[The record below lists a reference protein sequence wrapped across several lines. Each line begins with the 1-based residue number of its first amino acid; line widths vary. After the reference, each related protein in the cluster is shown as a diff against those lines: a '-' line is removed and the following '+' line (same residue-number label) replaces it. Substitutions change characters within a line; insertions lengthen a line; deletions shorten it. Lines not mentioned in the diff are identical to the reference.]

1 MINEGVFPDGQA
13 YIVRR
18 LTETDISAVLHLQDL
33 VVRYLNDKTK
43 LQPLSEEEYRSITTG
58 NGLLIGVFV
67 AEKLI
72 SFRALV
78 VPDTLEEHLGIDAGL
93 SEAELG
99 FVIYQDISNVHPDW
113 RGLSLQKRMA
123 AWIMAELAK
132 SEHPFKY
139 VCSTVAPF
147 NIPSLKD
154 KFAQGMEIVALKP
167 KYGGHLRY
175 IFCKEIEENSTK
187 RDGEPILCA
196 MADTKGQQKLLAQ
209 GYRGQK
215 LVVDEDVYYVEYRK

>member
-1 MINEGVFPDGQA
+1 MIDQGVFPNGQA
-13 YIVRR
+13 FVVRR
-18 LTETDISAVLHLQDL
+18 LTESDIPAVLNLQNI
-33 VVRYLNDKTK
+33 VVQHLNDKTK
-43 LQPLSEEEYRSITTG
+43 LQPLSEEEFRYITSG

-67 AEKLI
+67 AEELI

-78 VPDTLEEHLGIDAGL
+78 VPDTLEEHLGLDAGL

-99 FVIYQDISNVHPDW
+99 FVIYQDISNVHPEW

-123 AWIMAELAK
+123 TWIMDELAG
-132 SEHPFKY
+132 SDHSYKY

-167 KYGGHLRY
+167 KYGGKLRY
-175 IFCKEIEENSTK
+175 IFFKELEKIPTK
-187 RDGEPILCA
+187 RDGEPVLCK
-196 MADTKGQQKLLAQ
+196 MADTKGQQKLIAQ

-215 LVVDEDVYYVEYRK
+215 LLVVEDVYYVEYRK

>member
-1 MINEGVFPDGQA
+1 MIDKGMFPDGQA
-13 YIVRR
+13 YVVRR
-18 LTETDISAVLHLQDL
+18 LTETDIPTVLRLQNKVVQDL
-33 VVRYLNDKTK
+33 DDKTS
-43 LQPLSEEEYRSITTG
+43 LQPLSEEEFRYITSG

-67 AEKLI
+67 KEELI

-78 VPDTLEEHLGIDAGL
+78 VPDTMEDHLGIDAGL
-93 SEAELG
+93 PESELD
-99 FVIYQDISNVHPDW
+99 FVIYQDISNVDPDW
-113 RGLSLQKRMA
+113 RGLSLQRRMA
-123 AWIMAELAK
+123 KWIMDELARSK
-132 SEHPFKY
+132 HPYKY

-167 KYGGHLRY
+167 KYGGNLRY
-175 IFCKEIEENSTK
+175 IFFKELESSNNRE
-187 RDGEPILCA
+187 GEPVLCQ

-215 LVVDEDVYYVEYRK
+215 LVVIDQVYYVEFRK

>member
-1 MINEGVFPDGQA
+1 MIDQGVFPNGQA

-18 LTETDISAVLHLQDL
+18 LTEIDIPAVLRLQDI
-33 VVRYLNDKTK
+33 VVQHLNDKTK
-43 LQPLSEEEYRSITTG
+43 LQPLSEEEFRYITSG

-67 AEKLI
+67 EEELI

-78 VPDTLEEHLGIDAGL
+78 VPDTLEEHLGLDAGL
-93 SEAELG
+93 PEADFG
-99 FVIYQDISNVHPDW
+99 SVIYQDISNVHPDW

-123 AWIMAELAK
+123 TWIMNEFA
-132 SEHPFKY
+132 SGEHPYKY

-175 IFCKEIEENSTK
+175 IFCKELKEISIK
-187 RDGEPILCA
+187 RDGEPVVCK
-196 MADTKGQQKLLAQ
+196 MADTKEQQKLLAL

-215 LVVDEDVYYVEYRK
+215 LVVEEDVYYVEYRK